1 MPFPGVQ
8 FCLVA
13 ATSVLLTSLSKGGF
27 GPALGA
33 MGVPLMSL
41 VMPPTQAAAIL
52 LPLLCLMDVFGLRAY
67 FGKWDGR
74 NLAVMLPGALLGIAA
89 GAIGFDRLS
98 DRPVRML
105 VGGLAVAFAVL
116 DARPRAAVRDAV
128 PGRCVRRGV
137 FWSFLSGFTSF
148 VAHAGGPPAMI
159 YLLPQRLDKDVLIG
173 TAGVFFMVV
182 NAIKLLPYAWLGQ
195 FDARNLDLSLLL
207 APLVPV
213 GVYLGVRLQRRL
225 TMQAFYRI
233 CRVALMLVG
242 VQLIVEG
249 VS

>member
-1 MPFPGVQ
+1 
-8 FCLVA
+8 
-13 ATSVLLTSLSKGGF
+13 
-27 GPALGA
+27 
-33 MGVPLMSL
+33 
-41 VMPPTQAAAIL
+41 
-52 LPLLCLMDVFGLRAY
+52 
-67 FGKWDGR
+67 
-74 NLAVMLPGALLGIAA
+74 
-89 GAIGFDRLS
+89 
-98 DRPVRML
+98 
-105 VGGLAVAFAVL
+105 
-116 DARPRAAVRDAV
+116 
-128 PGRCVRRGV
+128 V